1 MQCNA
6 TYKVI
11 GHCLTS
17 LRIQTQKLFHFEGIK
32 EDGTWLYAKLPTFN
46 TWAIIPTW
54 FFATYLL
61 KQYTKPPA
69 TKARSDP
76 EAISHYDK
84 KVTVKKY
91 SQNFIFFF
99 FFDPILCFSQLIF
112 LT

>member
-17 LRIQTQKLFHFEGIK
+17 LRIQTQKLFYFEGIK

-54 FFATYLL
+54 FFATY
-61 KQYTKPPA
+61 TKPPA

-84 KVTVKKY
+84 VTVKKS

-99 FFDPILCFSQLIF
+99 FFFAV
-112 LT
+112 

>member
-6 TYKVI
+6 TYKLI

-17 LRIQTQKLFHFEGIK
+17 LRIQTQKLFYFEGIK
-32 EDGTWLYAKLPTFN
+32 EGWHL
-46 TWAIIPTW
+46 IICEAAN
-54 FFATYLL
+54 FQYLGNYSHLIFATYLL

-84 KVTVKKY
+84 KVTVKKS

-99 FFDPILCFSQLIF
+99 FFLLFS
-112 LT
+112 